1 MIYIFRKEI
10 KKWNKIWWFVL
21 ASLVFGGASFY
32 FTQPPTKRDI
42 VVATVNGN
50 TISLQDYHQVYAGIK
65 SSFDDLAMY
74 WGMSAD
80 KLIQMMGMGSMET
93 TALDRCVQA
102 VLFDDIVDSFKI
114 TIDDGSFQE
123 ALGASV
129 SKNFIDQTGKVNA
142 RAYQGYLDKLHMSIA
157 EFESSKEDEFKR
169 SVVTKFLEQAS
180 YIPQNVD
187 REIIG
192 QESEKKQFSV
202 LKLGLEA
209 FLKEVAIKGVSDK
222 TVKTFFEEKREL
234 YRIPEK
240 RKARYW
246 VLTPEQYKEKVTV
259 DTKTIELFY
268 EKNKSSLYRIPPKV
282 KVRVIRFNVSSNAS
296 PDVLAGVK
304 KNAEKLCE
312 QVMKSPKKF
321 VEFVKKYSE
330 DKQTAEKGGLLDFFK
345 RGTHDP
351 ELEKAAFLTLKE
363 NGEVSDLIRTKQG
376 FEIVKLEDRIAATQK
391 PLDDVRSEIVKALKD
406 RKAIVTLR
414 GDLEAVLYAAKTDQK
429 IYEKFATDNKLTGV
443 DTGWKVKAA
452 DAGSELLNVLIQKL
466 FAKQAGLRR
475 GGYFV
480 HRGKHILYQLLEKQE
495 SSLPKLEKVKSEV
508 KKDWYKQKAEKQQLE
523 IVTAI
528 KQQIFDKKVTLEQV
542 AKKQDL
548 NPITTVLVSK
558 KENVK
563 SLEEASGL
571 VEKAFILTDPTQ
583 VFVHKHDSTYYLV
596 QLLKQEAVAKEADG
610 KQDDAGQKY
619 KTEQKR
625 RYLDAF
631 IASLFRNARI
641 ETNKNTLKISAN
653 H

>member
-10 KKWNKIWWFVL
+10 KRWNKVWWFVL
-21 ASLVFGGASFY
+21 ASLVFGGASFF
-32 FTQPPTKRDI
+32 FTQQPTKRDI
-42 VVATVNGN
+42 VVATVNGSI
-50 TISLQDYHQVYAGIK
+50 ISLQDYHQVYAGIK

-114 TIDDGSFQE
+114 TIDAGSFQE
-123 ALGASV
+123 ALGASI
-129 SKNFIDQTGKVNA
+129 SRSFIDETGKVNA

-180 YIPQNVD
+180 YVPQNVE
-187 REIIG
+187 REMVG
-192 QESEKKQFSV
+192 QESEKKQFSI

-209 FLKEVAIKGVSDK
+209 FLKEVESKGVSDK
-222 TVKTFFEEKREL
+222 VLKTFFEEKREL

-282 KVRVIRFNVSSNAS
+282 KVRVIQFNVASNVS

-304 KNAEKLCE
+304 KNAEKICE
-312 QVMKSPKKF
+312 QAKKSPKKF
-321 VEFVKKYSE
+321 
-330 DKQTAEKGGLLDFFK
+330 KGDLLDFFK
-345 RGTHDP
+345 RG
-351 ELEKAAFLTLKE
+351 
-363 NGEVSDLIRTKQG
+363 N
-376 FEIVKLEDRIAATQK
+376 
-391 PLDDVRSEIVKALKD
+391 DVRDEIIKTLKD

-414 GDLEAVLYAAKTDQK
+414 GDLEAVLHAAKTDQK
-429 IYEKFATDNKLTGV
+429 IYEKFATDNNLAGV

-452 DAGSELLNVLIQKL
+452 DAGSELLNVMMQKL
-466 FAKQAGLRR
+466 FAKQTGSRR

-480 HRGKHILYQLLEKQE
+480 HQSKHILYQLLDKKE
-495 SSLPKLEKVKSEV
+495 SSLPKLETVKSEV
-508 KKDWYKQKAEKQQLE
+508 KEDWYRQNAEKQQREL
-523 IVTAI
+523 VTAL
-528 KQQIFDKKVTLEQV
+528 KQQIFDKKLTIEQV
-542 AKKQDL
+542 AKKQNL
-548 NPITTVLVSK
+548 NPITTDLVSRQ
-558 KENVK
+558 ENVK
-563 SLEEASGL
+563 SLKEASGL
-571 VEKAFILTDPTQ
+571 VEKAFILTDPAQ
-583 VFVHKHDSTYYLV
+583 VFVYRHDSSYYLV
-596 QLLKQEAVAKEADG
+596 QLLKQETMAKEADG
-610 KQDDAGQKY
+610 KQDDAGEKY
-619 KTEQKR
+619 RTEQKR

-641 ETNKNTLKISAN
+641 ETNENTLKIGTN

>member
-10 KKWNKIWWFVL
+10 KRWNKIWWFVL
-21 ASLVFGGASFY
+21 ASLVFGGASF
-32 FTQPPTKRDI
+32 FFVHPPTKRDI
-42 VVATVNGN
+42 VVATVNGS

-65 SSFDDLAMY
+65 SQFDDLAMY

-102 VLFDDIVDSFKI
+102 VLFDDIVDDFKI
-114 TIDDGSFQE
+114 MIDAGSFQE
-123 ALGASV
+123 ALGASI
-129 SKNFIDQTGKVNA
+129 SKNFIDETGKVNA

-169 SVVTKFLEQAS
+169 SVVTKFLEQAA
-180 YIPQNVD
+180 YVPQNVD
-187 REIIG
+187 SEISG
-192 QESEKKQFSV
+192 HGRGRKAFSV
-202 LKLGLEA
+202 LKLGLET
-209 FLKEVAIKGVSDK
+209 FLKKIENAGVSDK
-222 TVKTFFEEKREL
+222 ILKTFFEEKREL

-240 RKARYW
+240 RRARYW

-282 KVRVIRFNVSSNAS
+282 KVRVIKFNVAPNVS

-304 KNAEKLCE
+304 KKAEEVCE
-312 QVMKSPKKF
+312 QVKKSPKKF
-321 VEFVKKYSE
+321 
-330 DKQTAEKGGLLDFFK
+330 KGDLLDFFK

-376 FEIVKLEDRIAATQK
+376 FVIIKLEDRIVATQK
-391 PLDDVRSEIVKALKD
+391 PLDDVRSEIVKTLRD

-414 GDLEAVLYAAKTDQK
+414 GDLEAVLHAAKTDQT
-429 IYEKFATDNKLTGV
+429 IYEKFATDNNLTGA

-452 DAGSELLNVLIQKL
+452 DAGSELLNVLMQKL
-466 FAKQAGLRR
+466 FAKQIGFRR

-480 HRGKHILYQLLEKQE
+480 HRGKHILYQLTEKLE
-495 SSLPKLEKVKSEV
+495 SSLPKLEKVKDEV
-508 KKDWYKQKAEKQQLE
+508 KKDWYKQKAEKQQREL
-523 IVTAI
+523 VTTL
-528 KQQIFDKKVTLEQV
+528 KQQLLDKKSTLEQV
-542 AKKQDL
+542 SKKQNL
-548 NPITTVLVSK
+548 IMITTELVGLR
-558 KENVK
+558 EEVK
-563 SLEEASGL
+563 SLKDSGGL
-571 VEKAFILTDPTQ
+571 VEKAFVLTDPTQ
-583 VFVHKHDSTYYLV
+583 VFVHKHDSSYYLV
-596 QLLKQEAVAKEADG
+596 QLLKQETSTEKAKSDTEDS
-610 KQDDAGQKY
+610 GQKFR
-619 KTEQKR
+619 TEQKR

-641 ETNKNTLKISAN
+641 ETNENTLKIGAN